1 MRMKRRYYPL
11 AFVFLCLLAQSSL
24 AQKGLQI
31 DYTVT
36 LADPASQQFHVNTKI
51 SNINQPELALSL
63 PTWTPGW
70 YTVENYLKNVL
81 KFSITDSSGKT
92 LPHVMS
98 KKQTWNVPT
107 RDIREL
113 KIDYD
118 YQANVLAL
126 NQAKITKDYAFF
138 TGIELF
144 LQAEGHR
151 DEPVTVHFQI
161 PAGWKII
168 SALKETND
176 PMTFTAADYDTLVD
190 APTEMGK
197 FDVKRFEV
205 EGKPHFFVSNPAGT
219 FTAEK
224 ASEFVEMMAKIV
236 KVNSRIFGGLP
247 YEKYVMFYFFAW
259 PESNAGGALEHLNS
273 FVAFVPPVN
282 GATPKRLMGTAAHE
296 YFHLWNVKRI
306 RPAEMWPYD
315 YSRENETPLL
325 WVSEGFTSYYSG
337 VAQHRAGLMTTEDF
351 LQQTAEIAARNEN
364 NEARNY
370 ISPAN
375 ASVSTWIGYDTPVA
389 FAISYYTQGQ
399 NLAALLDLSIRND
412 TDGKESLDDV
422 MRSLFSEFYQRGR
435 GFTTDDMI
443 GIINRLTRKDYHDFY
458 RRYVFGTEVPD
469 YDRIFGYA
477 GYQLQKKDQ
486 REVELGFSGNFRG
499 NGFAVEIVEPN
510 SPASVAGLLSGDLIV
525 KLDGQAASAYPI
537 DSAAGKTVK
546 ATIVRGGKQI
556 EMPITF
562 GSRSSKGFALVS
574 LPNPSPQQ
582 LKIRQS
588 WLNRELKS
596 F

>member
-1 MRMKRRYYPL
+1 
-11 AFVFLCLLAQSSL
+11 
-24 AQKGLQI
+24 
-31 DYTVT
+31 
-36 LADPASQQFHVNTKI
+36 
-51 SNINQPELALSL
+51 
-63 PTWTPGW
+63 
-70 YTVENYLKNVL
+70 
-81 KFSITDSSGKT
+81 
-92 LPHVMS
+92 
-98 KKQTWNVPT
+98 
-107 RDIREL
+107 
-113 KIDYD
+113 
-118 YQANVLAL
+118 
-126 NQAKITKDYAFF
+126 
-138 TGIELF
+138 
-144 LQAEGHR
+144 
-151 DEPVTVHFQI
+151 
-161 PAGWKII
+161 
-168 SALKETND
+168 
-176 PMTFTAADYDTLVD
+176 
-190 APTEMGK
+190 
-197 FDVKRFEV
+197 
-205 EGKPHFFVSNPAGT
+205 
-219 FTAEK
+219 
-224 ASEFVEMMAKIV
+224 
-236 KVNSRIFGGLP
+236 
-247 YEKYVMFYFFAW
+247 
-259 PESNAGGALEHLNS
+259 
-273 FVAFVPPVN
+273 
-282 GATPKRLMGTAAHE
+282 
-296 YFHLWNVKRI
+296 
-306 RPAEMWPYD
+306 
-315 YSRENETPLL
+315 
-325 WVSEGFTSYYSG
+325 VSEGFTSYYSG

-364 NEARNY
+364 NEARDY

>member
-1 MRMKRRYYPL
+1 
-11 AFVFLCLLAQSSL
+11 
-24 AQKGLQI
+24 
-31 DYTVT
+31 
-36 LADPASQQFHVNTKI
+36 
-51 SNINQPELALSL
+51 
-63 PTWTPGW
+63 
-70 YTVENYLKNVL
+70 
-81 KFSITDSSGKT
+81 
-92 LPHVMS
+92 
-98 KKQTWNVPT
+98 
-107 RDIREL
+107 
-113 KIDYD
+113 
-118 YQANVLAL
+118 
-126 NQAKITKDYAFF
+126 
-138 TGIELF
+138 
-144 LQAEGHR
+144 
-151 DEPVTVHFQI
+151 
-161 PAGWKII
+161 
-168 SALKETND
+168 
-176 PMTFTAADYDTLVD
+176 
-190 APTEMGK
+190 
-197 FDVKRFEV
+197 
-205 EGKPHFFVSNPAGT
+205 
-219 FTAEK
+219 
-224 ASEFVEMMAKIV
+224 
-236 KVNSRIFGGLP
+236 
-247 YEKYVMFYFFAW
+247 
-259 PESNAGGALEHLNS
+259 
-273 FVAFVPPVN
+273 
-282 GATPKRLMGTAAHE
+282 
-296 YFHLWNVKRI
+296 
-306 RPAEMWPYD
+306 MWPYD

-351 LQQTAEIAARNEN
+351 LQQTADIAARNEN

-510 SPASVAGLLSGDLIV
+510 SAASVAGLRSGDLIV

-537 DSAAGKTVK
+537 DSAAGKTVN

-562 GSRSSKGFALVS
+562 GWRSSKGFALVS
-574 LPNPSPQQ
+574 RPNPSPQQ
-582 LKIRQS
+582 LKIRKS

>member
-1 MRMKRRYYPL
+1 
-11 AFVFLCLLAQSSL
+11 
-24 AQKGLQI
+24 
-31 DYTVT
+31 
-36 LADPASQQFHVNTKI
+36 
-51 SNINQPELALSL
+51 
-63 PTWTPGW
+63 
-70 YTVENYLKNVL
+70 
-81 KFSITDSSGKT
+81 
-92 LPHVMS
+92 
-98 KKQTWNVPT
+98 
-107 RDIREL
+107 
-113 KIDYD
+113 
-118 YQANVLAL
+118 
-126 NQAKITKDYAFF
+126 
-138 TGIELF
+138 
-144 LQAEGHR
+144 
-151 DEPVTVHFQI
+151 
-161 PAGWKII
+161 
-168 SALKETND
+168 
-176 PMTFTAADYDTLVD
+176 
-190 APTEMGK
+190 
-197 FDVKRFEV
+197 
-205 EGKPHFFVSNPAGT
+205 
-219 FTAEK
+219 
-224 ASEFVEMMAKIV
+224 
-236 KVNSRIFGGLP
+236 
-247 YEKYVMFYFFAW
+247 
-259 PESNAGGALEHLNS
+259 
-273 FVAFVPPVN
+273 VN

-364 NEARNY
+364 NEARDY